1 MPCIKEWCLNTHIGT
16 PQGTPMNW
24 HSYTALL
31 RISLLTRTRLPDH
44 INSRTQKT
52 QVSKMRTRPWNVMSS
67 LGKDIKV
74 ASLLVTGKPS
84 SAASFL
90 LYFNPLRNLKEI
102 SQITLRWCEEGAIR
116 TLVKLGKKAVQKE
129 GLSLATYIIQDV
141 FRKEKV

>member
-1 MPCIKEWCLNTHIGT
+1 
-16 PQGTPMNW
+16 
-24 HSYTALL
+24 
-31 RISLLTRTRLPDH
+31 
-44 INSRTQKT
+44 
-52 QVSKMRTRPWNVMSS
+52 MSS

-102 SQITLRWCEEGAIR
+102 SRITLRWCEEGAIR